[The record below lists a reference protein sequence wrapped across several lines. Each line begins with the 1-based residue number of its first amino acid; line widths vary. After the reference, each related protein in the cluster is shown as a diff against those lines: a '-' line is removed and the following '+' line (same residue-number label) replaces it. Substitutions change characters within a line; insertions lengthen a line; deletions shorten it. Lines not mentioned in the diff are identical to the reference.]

1 MIFQDAGLG
10 GVEGTKPPK
19 EAYVPPHLRGK
30 SGGAPPPDSGK
41 YFIIVNGSRKTF
53 QIKAKIVLI
62 IKNYGDFFFH
72 QIFKLARNSLLKLK
86 NQSWFFCLSTRCS
99 RKKSCRG
106 KKK

>member
-41 YFIIVNGSRKTF
+41 YFTHLRAPSE
-53 QIKAKIVLI
+53 
-62 IKNYGDFFFH
+62 
-72 QIFKLARNSLLKLK
+72 LL
-86 NQSWFFCLSTRCS
+86 LSNWP
-99 RKKSCRG
+99 G
-106 KKK
+106 